1 MTVEQMVGE
10 YSNLLFKICVVMLAD
25 EQDTQ
30 DVIQDTFCAYLEKQP
45 QFADREH
52 EKAWLIR
59 VAVNRCKDILR
70 FRKRHPSISEEEL
83 RGRGMDLPADG
94 ESRQVLEALWELP
107 ARQRAVIY
115 LYYVEGYR
123 VREIAEMLRIS
134 NIHQHQEKHL
144 TNMSRCYILN
154 SVVGGITAMS
164 AFSSAG

>member
-1 MTVEQMVGE
+1 MPWNAFWIKTI
-10 YSNLLFKICVVMLAD
+10 ICVVMLAD

-134 NIHQHQEKHL
+134 EQAVKKRMQRGREQLRMTLKEEWE
-144 TNMSRCYILN
+144 
-154 SVVGGITAMS
+154 
-164 AFSSAG
+164 